1 MEAVVEELTPLGVV
15 KQPKVLGA
23 WSVLHER
30 GPSEMYFRTRCRV
43 QASQCEQGPDRRV
56 RRRAGTCHK
65 RSCRARGSMSC
76 YASTNRRSKQATYR
90 AVCGKR
96 ATLLANVDRADRKPR
111 CEAELTKRYD
121 VKRPGIRARGGMIG
135 MAQAADNLR
144 HDGSLTATARLVG
157 LEIFSFV
164 NEVSGSAWPAEETIA
179 DRLAITARTVRTAIK
194 QLKAAGYISVVRRGR
209 SNMYF
214 PVFID
219 LIGENFSG
227 IEGGSS
233 DTSPEKNGADTG
245 KKQHAISEKN
255 DPLTLLSNPI
265 RTPSS
270 KAAAEERK
278 ITQRNKREDRQKAEN
293 EIADILGWSV

>member
-1 MEAVVEELTPLGVV
+1 MMSENLGLSSH
-15 KQPKVLGA
+15 KSSCNCTGCGML
-23 WSVLHER
+23 
-30 GPSEMYFRTRCRV
+30 
-43 QASQCEQGPDRRV
+43 
-56 RRRAGTCHK
+56 RAGVCINCAE
-65 RSCRARGSMSC
+65 RAAALILESGPGEIAVEPCSGACREAIEL
-76 YASTNRRSKQATYR
+76 YFST
-90 AVCGKR
+90 
-96 ATLLANVDRADRKPR
+96 P
-111 CEAELTKRYD
+111 
-121 VKRPGIRARGGMIG
+121 
-135 MAQAADNLR
+135 QAADNLR

-164 NEVSGSAWPAEETIA
+164 SKVSGTAWPAEETIA
-179 DRLAITARTVRTAIK
+179 DRLGITARTVRTAIK

-214 PVFID
+214 PMFID
-219 LIGENFSG
+219 LIEENFSG

-245 KKQHAISEKN
+245 KKQHAIPEKN

-278 ITQRNKREDRQKAEN
+278 IAQRNKRKDRQKAEN
-293 EIADILGWSV
+293 EIADILGWECLAEVPADEVEDLCRCWPNVDQAKLFELKQQYGPPAAVGGCRARP